1 MSRQRNRNG
10 RLARLYLAHSTES
23 VKIAQLLCGD
33 RDEATARANSAF
45 VKSIA
50 SFRDL
55 RNPLTFEASLRRSI
69 IRECRPS
76 LATRFRALA
85 KGEQGSLEGDVSGDP
100 LSNGFDGLS
109 HRKKAA
115 LVLRYFERLSDDQVA
130 DVLSCSTGTAR
141 TLVNRALAD
150 LQGSASAGLN
160 PARVAGEMVR
170 LFARRSNGVSV
181 PLEPDQ
187 RVLKRAA
194 LRRGLMVGALLAVAV
209 AASVVAVILVQAGD
223 TGLSL

>member
-1 MSRQRNRNG
+1 MSRQTNRDG
-10 RLARLYLAHSTES
+10 RLARLYLAHSADS
-23 VKIAQLLCGD
+23 VKMAQLLCGD
-33 RDEATARANSAF
+33 RDDASARADSAF
-45 VKSIA
+45 IKSIA

-55 RNPLTFEASLRRSI
+55 RNPLTFETSLRRSI

-76 LATRFRALA
+76 LTTRIR
-85 KGEQGSLEGDVSGDP
+85 S
-100 LSNGFDGLS
+100 LSNGDRGSSEEDGSGDQLSTRFNTLS

-141 TLVNRALAD
+141 TLVNRALTD
-150 LQGSASAGLN
+150 LQGSSPGSN
-160 PARVAGEMVR
+160 PARVAGEVVR
-170 LFARRSNGVSV
+170 FFERRSIAVPV

-194 LRRGLMVGALLAVAV
+194 FRRRLVVGVLVVMGAAV
-209 AASVVAVILVQAGD
+209 SVLAVILVRSGD